1 VPPVAYAID
10 EVFQGHRS
18 PPGHPERPERL
29 DAVREGLARA
39 GFVERGAAVPVRR
52 AKEEEIGL
60 VHTAG
65 YFADVARAVPGHSGY
80 LDEDTYFSPGS
91 WEAALAAAGAAVDLT
106 RASLDGRFARGFG
119 VVRPP
124 GHHAEPDRAMGFCIL
139 NNVAIAAAD
148 ARARGAA
155 RVAVVDWDVHHGNGT
170 QAAFWRDPS
179 VMYISTHQ
187 WPLYPGTGASGEI
200 GAGEGRGT
208 TINLP
213 LPAGSGDAEYAAAFD
228 DVIAPALRG
237 YRPDLIL
244 ISAGFDA
251 FAADPIAGMRVSAAG
266 YRRMA
271 ATLRRLADELCEGRL
286 VAVLEGG
293 YDLGGLTACVAETFD
308 VLAAERAPEIVP
320 APGAP
325 MREARAQIDATRRA
339 LAGFWGMPS
348 CP

>member
-10 EVFQGHRS
+10 EVFLGHRS

-29 DAVREGLARA
+29 VAVRDGLVRA
-39 GFVERGAAVPVRR
+39 GFAARGKQVPVRR
-52 AKEEEIGL
+52 VREEEIGL
-60 VHTAG
+60 VHTAA
-65 YFADVARAVPGHSGY
+65 YLSDVTRAVPGHSGY
-80 LDEDTYFSPGS
+80 LDEDTFFSPGS

-106 RASLDGRFARGFG
+106 RASLDGQFARGFG

-139 NNVAIAAAD
+139 NNVAIAAAC

-155 RVAVVDWDVHHGNGT
+155 RVAIVDWDVHHGNGT

-187 WPLYPGTGASGEI
+187 SPLYPGTGMSDEI
-200 GAGEGRGT
+200 GEGEGRGT

-228 DVIAPALRG
+228 EVIVPALIAF
-237 YRPDLIL
+237 RPDLVL
-244 ISAGFDA
+244 VSAGYDA
-251 FAADPIAGMRVSAAG
+251 YAEDPLAGMQVSPAG

-271 ATLRRLADELCEGRL
+271 ACLRQVADLSCGGRV
-286 VAVLEGG
+286 VAMLEGG
-293 YDLGGLTACVAETFD
+293 YDLAGLTACVAETFD
-308 VLAAERAPEIVP
+308 VLAAEHTPDVLP
-320 APGAP
+320 APGPAAP
-325 MREARAQIDATRRA
+325 EARERIERTRGA
-339 LAGFWGMPS
+339 LAGYWGMPT